1 MIKPLRL
8 IVAFACLAAGVIV
21 GALNP
26 QPAVLDLGFT
36 RASAALGVIVL
47 VALLIG
53 VLAGGLALA
62 ASVVLPLR
70 QRLRRAELDARN
82 ARASSSSSPSNGGA

>member
-1 MIKPLRL
+1 MIRPLRL
-8 IVAFACLAAGVIV
+8 LVAFACLAAGIIV

-26 QPAVLDLGFT
+26 QRALLDLGFT
-36 RASAALGVIVL
+36 QVPVSLGVLVL
-47 VALLIG
+47 VALLLG
-53 VLAGGLALA
+53 VLLGGIALA

-82 ARASSSSSPSNGGA
+82 ARPPTEGP

>member
-8 IVAFACLAAGVIV
+8 IVAFACLALGVIV

-36 RASAALGVIVL
+36 RATGALGVIVL
-47 VALLIG
+47 VSLLLG

-82 ARASSSSSPSNGGA
+82 ARASSTSPSNGGA